1 MESFA
6 VVVISPHLCAHK
18 SQIID
23 PKDTLPAQRQR
34 NSLQTVRQIG
44 QLGQPASQ
52 AAMIYK
58 SRDRSCCCC
67 CCRLGYPLKLATR
80 HTICNSARKMRFEY
94 RNYCQISTIY
104 NLRSLIEAHYNWLVL
119 RSHFA
124 CRSCFA
130 HIWRSDNF
138 RHRSCADAIA
148 RGGSFHCKMIS
159 QRVLSEIEEV
169 FSRCW
174 DL

>member
-1 MESFA
+1 
-6 VVVISPHLCAHK
+6 
-18 SQIID
+18 
-23 PKDTLPAQRQR
+23 
-34 NSLQTVRQIG
+34 
-44 QLGQPASQ
+44 
-52 AAMIYK
+52 MIYK
-58 SRDRSCCCC
+58 SRDRSCCCISCCCCC

-94 RNYCQISTIY
+94 RNYCQISTIS

-130 HIWRSDNF
+130 PIWRSDNF

-148 RGGSFHCKMIS
+148 GGGSFHCKTIS
-159 QRVLSEIEEV
+159 QRERERENSLRLRKWSAGVGIYSWSWQVLTDVWRLKFVVIG
-169 FSRCW
+169 
-174 DL
+174 

>member
-1 MESFA
+1 
-6 VVVISPHLCAHK
+6 
-18 SQIID
+18 
-23 PKDTLPAQRQR
+23 
-34 NSLQTVRQIG
+34 
-44 QLGQPASQ
+44 
-52 AAMIYK
+52 MIYK
-58 SRDRSCCCC
+58 SRDRSCCCFSCCCCC

-104 NLRSLIEAHYNWLVL
+104 NLRSLIEAPYNWLVL

-138 RHRSCADAIA
+138 RHRSCSDAIA
-148 RGGSFHCKMIS
+148 GDGSFHCKTIS
-159 QRVLSEIEEV
+159 KRERERVVWDWGSDQQVLGFIADLGKYSLMFGVWHFLWSVKHFFIKALSDHVQEI
-169 FSRCW
+169 F
-174 DL
+174 